1 MPINPALKLK
11 LDELFLRWLTD
22 PATQKVLNENLVQLK
37 ANEPLQ
43 TMLAVPSGVVVG
55 PMSSS
60 VYGFFYSTSCE
71 SPGSTAEGMQNGLCV
86 SGGTVGS
93 LVSPRPN
100 TPPYFPQPPHSK
112 MFSPRSP
119 RRHLSG
125 VGTTQTLLSVKAA
138 EDRRLLCL
146 LGIAISSADE
156 APAKIAEACRAFVNL
171 RWLSRNFCRL
181 KAEFTVR
188 VAHNFS
194 LCRRRNPFVLEMHMD
209 SLEGDYGCFRSIVWA
224 QRESVGAYL

>member
-1 MPINPALKLK
+1 MTTFGCTRNMKYLMCPGVEFPWVVKMPINPALKLK

-37 ANEPLQ
+37 ANESLQ

-60 VYGFFYSTSCE
+60 VYGFFYGTPYE
-71 SPGSTAEGMQNGLCV
+71 PPGSTTESIQNGLCG

-125 VGTTQTLLSVKAA
+125 VGNTQASPSVKVSYHHA
-138 EDRRLLCL
+138 
-146 LGIAISSADE
+146 
-156 APAKIAEACRAFVNL
+156 
-171 RWLSRNFCRL
+171 
-181 KAEFTVR
+181 T
-188 VAHNFS
+188 
-194 LCRRRNPFVLEMHMD
+194 
-209 SLEGDYGCFRSIVWA
+209 
-224 QRESVGAYL
+224 

>member
-71 SPGSTAEGMQNGLCV
+71 SPGFIAEGMQNGLCV

-125 VGTTQTLLSVKAA
+125 VGNTQALLSVK
-138 EDRRLLCL
+138 
-146 LGIAISSADE
+146 
-156 APAKIAEACRAFVNL
+156 V
-171 RWLSRNFCRL
+171 
-181 KAEFTVR
+181 
-188 VAHNFS
+188 
-194 LCRRRNPFVLEMHMD
+194 
-209 SLEGDYGCFRSIVWA
+209 GCHHTT
-224 QRESVGAYL
+224 